1 MHFSLAKIRTLLLY
15 EKRAPGGRGG
25 RARHFGTKW
34 EQVRFYKRFMHFH
47 TVNRKSL
54 GIERRATL
62 TTEVAHLE
70 RRREKVA
77 YWDSA
82 FWWCLPLW
90 SELCTSELVSPYN
103 YYYITFFLFVNK
115 FFKNFFKI
123 YFVKLVDFFVIKH
136 FLKHYYQF

>member
-34 EQVRFYKRFMHFH
+34 HQVRFYKRFVHFH

-54 GIERRATL
+54 TIERRATL
-62 TTEVAHLE
+62 ATEVAHLE

-82 FWWCLPLW
+82 FWWCLL
-90 SELCTSELVSPYN
+90 LTACHFGVSCALQN
-103 YYYITFFLFVNK
+103 SFLPTIIIISLFLYLS
-115 FFKNFFKI
+115 I
-123 YFVKLVDFFVIKH
+123 G
-136 FLKHYYQF
+136 FLKIFSKSTSSN